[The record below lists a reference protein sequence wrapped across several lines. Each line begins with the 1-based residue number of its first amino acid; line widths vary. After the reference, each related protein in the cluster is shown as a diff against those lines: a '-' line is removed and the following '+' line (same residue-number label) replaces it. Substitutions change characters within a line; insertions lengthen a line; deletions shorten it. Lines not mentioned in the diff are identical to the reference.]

1 MGPYKIFFRSGI
13 TLECYSRSHQIVLV
27 HPNTFV
33 VISTK
38 MKKLFQMKSI
48 FRKMENQSLEKLKK
62 GKNSQIKKLFDNL
75 DNQLLVVR
83 D

>member
-1 MGPYKIFFRSGI
+1 MLFLLTK
-13 TLECYSRSHQIVLV
+13 RSHQIVLV